1 MKINGNWSEN
11 YNLTKFDLLEL
22 YKCWNGVIVKGL
34 YEGISNLR
42 KLNFIP
48 KKKIIQQKARELSG
62 EELQAFRKRVM
73 ILERCTKVTMW
84 DIGLLKVW
92 IWTLGNSKADI
103 WGELKEKMDSDTIK
117 KKNKVTSGIFTALFS
132 FGEHYRKHLTPLTHN
147 MDNIMLRGL

>member
-22 YKCWNGVIVKGL
+22 YKCWNEVIVKGL

-73 ILERCTKVTMW
+73 ILERCTKVRMW

-117 KKNKVTSGIFTALFS
+117 KKKIKL
-132 FGEHYRKHLTPLTHN
+132 HLGFLQRCFLLG
-147 MDNIMLRGL
+147 NIIENISHL